1 MAIFTQIGGIST
13 SSITNVLKGPLS
25 KLFGSKMGTTNYR
38 YPENLTNDTSRMH
51 FVQFEIFNIMP
62 VAFTEE
68 GLTNI
73 VKDKF
78 TQATTNTTGLTKIS
92 NSAKRQTTS
101 TISLYMPDT
110 LNMTYDNNY
119 DTVNLTLGAQLAEK
133 AGQLKGLFEK
143 NNSSAVDT
151 IKSFVATDPWV
162 QQLLVSQIAGKDNR
176 DLLLK
181 AEGYAYNPQ
190 IQMIYRGNNF
200 RKFQFEFIMTAKS
213 KEESDQITAICNAFI
228 FASTPSVTPG
238 AGMFYIPPSVF
249 NVKLMMAEKS
259 NLSGLSAM
267 LQKAG
272 NSLVPGLDI
281 GSKIGSAMG
290 GSKAKVNDRLFKTG
304 DCVLENVNVDYA
316 PGGWSAHSDGAPL
329 QTRLTLNFS
338 EIEILHRGRLSSGA
352 VR

>member
-13 SSITNVLKGPLS
+13 GSITDVLKGPLS
-25 KLFGSKMGTTNYR
+25 SLFGKKLGTTNYQ
-38 YPENLTNDTSRMH
+38 YPDNLTADPSRMH
-51 FVQFEIFNIMP
+51 FVQFEIFNIIP

-68 GLTNI
+68 GLASAI
-73 VKDKF
+73 KDK
-78 TQATTNTTGLTKIS
+78 AEKLISNDTGLTKIGS
-92 NSAKRQTTS
+92 SSKRHMSS

-110 LNMTYDNNY
+110 LNMTYENYY
-119 DTVNLTLGAQLAEK
+119 DTVNLTLGAQLVEK
-133 AGQLKGLFEK
+133 AGQLAGLFEK
-143 NNSSAVDT
+143 NNAGALDT
-151 IKSFVATDPWV
+151 MKSFVKTDPWV
-162 QQLLVSQIAGKDNR
+162 QQMLVSQIAGKDNR

-181 AEGYAYNPQ
+181 AEGYAFNPQ

-228 FASTPSVTPG
+228 FASTPGVTPG
-238 AGMFYIPPSVF
+238 AGMFYKPPSVF
-249 NVKLMMAEKS
+249 NVHLKMAEKS
-259 NLSGLSAM
+259 NLSGLSSM

-272 NSLVPGLDI
+272 NSLVPGLNL
-281 GSKIGSAMG
+281 GSKIGTAMG
-290 GSKAKVNDRLFKTG
+290 GSTSKVNDRLFKTG
-304 DCVLENVNVDYA
+304 DCVLENVYVDYA
-316 PGGWSAHSDGAPL
+316 PNGWSAHTDGAPL